1 MCSLGRLV
9 RAFCGG
15 PSRAAMAQSDRSTP
29 LRIAPHRPADASRS
43 VSIAGGE
50 VELALLCAE
59 GLGHAAGFGEG
70 VSRALCTPRSPGC
83 VPE

>member
-50 VELALLCAE
+50 VELALLC
-59 GLGHAAGFGEG
+59 GEG
-70 VSRALCTPRSPGC
+70 QGTLPA
-83 VPE
+83 